1 MSFYTKYLNLTNMY
15 NSFVCVGLD
24 SDMHKLP
31 KSVMKERN
39 PALVFNKRIIDE
51 TCEHCGCYKLNFAF
65 YLAQG
70 VAGIEAIRETIN
82 YIPNAIPTI
91 IDIKAG
97 DIGNTMEQY
106 STGVYHYFDADA
118 MTINILMGSDVVDAC
133 LKRNESFAFA
143 LAITSNN
150 SAQDYFYHDD
160 LYKKFA
166 KYIAQ
171 AGEEKLGAVV
181 GATRV
186 EDLATM
192 RNLMPKTIFL
202 IPGVGAQGGDLQ
214 AVCKHARASS
224 ENPLFLIN
232 SSRGIIFADDSENF
246 AKTAG
251 KETLKLK
258 ELINNNL

>member
-1 MSFYTKYLNLTNMY
+1 MTFYKKFQNITKVN

-24 SDMHKLP
+24 TDMHKLP
-31 KSVMKERN
+31 KSVMNEKN
-39 PALVFNKRIIDE
+39 PALIFNKRIIDE
-51 TCEHCGCYKLNFAF
+51 TYNHCACYKPNFAF

-70 VAGIEAIRETIN
+70 VGGIETLRETIN
-82 YIPNAIPTI
+82 YIPNDIPTI

-106 STGVYHYFDADA
+106 ATSIFHYFVADA
-118 MTINILMGSDVVDAC
+118 MTINILMGSDVIDSC
-133 LKRNESFAFA
+133 LKKYEPFAFA

-166 KYIAQ
+166 KNIAN
-171 AGEEKLGAVV
+171 AGEENLGAVV

-192 RNLMPKTIFL
+192 RDLMPKTIFL

-214 AVCKHARASS
+214 AVCRYAKVSS